1 MTYFKLFTYLFG
13 ETAEYDQFRDVWTF
27 VTVVY
32 EMSNFYC
39 RILSSRIIAQ
49 IQFTI
54 VVMA

>member
-1 MTYFKLFTYLFG
+1 MTSFKLFIYLFG
-13 ETAEYDQFRDVWTF
+13 ETAVYDQFRGVWTF

-39 RILSSRIIAQ
+39 RILSFRITAQ
-49 IQFTI
+49 VQFTV